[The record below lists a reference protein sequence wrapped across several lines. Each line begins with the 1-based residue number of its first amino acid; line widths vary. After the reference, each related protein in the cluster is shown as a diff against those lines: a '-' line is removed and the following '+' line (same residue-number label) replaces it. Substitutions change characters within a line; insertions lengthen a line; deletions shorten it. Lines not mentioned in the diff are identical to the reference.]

1 MKSQFFRFTIIFATL
16 FIGTAASEAP
26 ESYCEKS
33 FEILKEATNEV
44 KKAQK
49 SKDTYM
55 MHRYMQKAWD
65 LYADLATIADSCDC
79 QDAYNIIDECYAYCR
94 DAVKSEDWMKIRDN
108 AFECRE
114 LEADIRIQLNRCSKE
129 W

>member
-1 MKSQFFRFTIIFATL
+1 MKIL
-16 FIGTAASEAP
+16 FIRWGLILSSLWMVSTSAIP
-26 ESYCEKS
+26 PKTYCEKA
-33 FEILKEATNEV
+33 FDILQEATDEV

-55 MHRYMQKAWD
+55 MQLYMHKAWD
-65 LYADLATIADSCDC
+65 LYADLATVADSCDC
-79 QDAYNIIDECYAYCR
+79 QDAYNIVDECYTYCR
-94 DAVKSEDWMKIRDN
+94 EAVKSEDWMTIRDN

-114 LEADIRIQLNRCSKE
+114 LEADIRIQLNRCKKE

>member
-1 MKSQFFRFTIIFATL
+1 MKRMLSFVALAFLLSTST
-16 FIGTAASEAP
+16 P
-26 ESYCEKS
+26 PKSYCERS
-33 FEILKEATNEV
+33 FDVLKEATDKV

-79 QDAYNIIDECYAYCR
+79 GDAYLIVDECYAYCR
-94 DAVKSEDWMKIRDN
+94 DAVKSEDWMTIRDN
-108 AFECRE
+108 AYECRE
-114 LEADIRIQLNRCSKE
+114 LEADIRIQLNKCKKE